1 VGVKRRKGS
10 QHKRRRSMGLSEIL
24 DVFFTSPARL
34 PSLLEKTSKEALI
47 ECLVNILNRYA
58 NDVNSSALREHFTL
72 IKAGY
77 QAKPAPQ
84 KLGYN
89 GKAANGK
96 PCDVK
101 PINIRSNLGSKLNGG
116 GNFSDFTY
124 ERMNRYLADHVIMLV
139 SGFVDGHLVYIL
151 EFPFSSLEEV
161 IRHQLSRSI
170 KGQRR
175 PGQYLRSASFSFTHY
190 KDSPELK
197 SVYAAPNL
205 DDFQA
210 FLTRALYSFLKA
222 GQ

>member
-1 VGVKRRKGS
+1 MELA
-10 QHKRRRSMGLSEIL
+10 QIL
-24 DVFFTSPARL
+24 DTFFTSPARL
-34 PSLLEKTSKEALI
+34 PSYLKGLGKQVLI
-47 ECLVNILNRYA
+47 ECLVDILNRYA

-77 QAKPAPQ
+77 HPKPIPK

-89 GKAANGK
+89 GEAADGRQ
-96 PCDVK
+96 CDVK
-101 PINIRSNLGSKLNGG
+101 PINVRSESGRKLNGG

-124 ERMNRYLADHVIMLV
+124 ERLNKYLADHVIMLV
-139 SGFVDGHLVYIL
+139 SGFFDGRLVYIL

-190 KDSPELK
+190 KGSRELK
-197 SVYAAPNL
+197 IVYVAPNL

-210 FLTRALYSFLKA
+210 LLTRDLYSFLKV